1 MDTITID
8 KKEYVVLA
16 KKDYEQLLTKA
27 AAKTETVRKRSLSDG
42 KKLAY
47 KLIDKWAKEK

>member
-16 KKDYEQLLTKA
+16 KKDYEKLLTKA
-27 AAKTETVRKRSLSDG
+27 ASKAEPVRKRTLSEG